1 MPTVET
7 GDIVTYYEEAGSG
20 APLVLICGLSQD
32 LQVWRFQV
40 PELSKHCRVISY
52 DNRGAG
58 RTSAPDQPYSIAG
71 MADDLATL
79 LDKLQVE
86 SAHILGVSMGGVI
99 AQALALAHPE
109 RVRKLIL
116 VSTLARPDGYFRL
129 AIRNWMN
136 IRRTD
141 MPFEQ
146 ICRFVSRWPYSPAFY
161 DNEPLYEKF
170 VQMLAANPYAQKSHA
185 FLRQADALLSYD
197 AGDSA
202 KNIRAQTLILA
213 GAHDNLVPPYHSEHL
228 AKLIAGSTRR
238 VLNGAHLG
246 LVEFPDEY
254 NREVLAFLRS
264 N

>member
-1 MPTVET
+1 MPAVET

-20 APLVLICGLSQD
+20 EPLVLICGLSQD

-40 PELSKHCRVISY
+40 PELSKSFRVISY

-86 SAHILGVSMGGVI
+86 SAHVLGVSMGGII
-99 AQALALAHPE
+99 AQALALAHPK

-136 IRRTD
+136 IRRSD

-161 DNEPLYEKF
+161 DDEPLYEKF
-170 VQMLAANPYAQKSHA
+170 VQMIATNPYAQKAHA
-185 FLRQADALLSYD
+185 FLRQADALLAHNVGD
-197 AGDSA
+197 AARG
-202 KNIRAQTLILA
+202 IRAQTLVLA
-213 GAHDNLVPPYHSEHL
+213 GTHDNLVPPYHSEHL
-228 AKLIAGSTRR
+228 ANLIKGSTLRI
-238 VLNGAHLG
+238 LKGAHFG
-246 LVEFPDEY
+246 LAEFPDEY

-264 N
+264 G